1 MIELCKKTVIHV
13 LVLALVSAGSPIVTQ
28 AEIIGTLA
36 GLESSLESSA
46 RAADLAKLN
55 AVLARDEARVRM
67 RALGV
72 DESQVEMRLARLT
85 DAELNALA
93 KRVDEMPAGAGIL
106 EVVGI
111 VFVVLLI
118 LEAVGVI
125 DVFKKFP

>member
-1 MIELCKKTVIHV
+1 MIQLWQKTVVHV
-13 LVLALVSAGSPIVTQ
+13 LVLALLSAGSPIVAQ
-28 AEIIGTLA
+28 AEIMGTLA
-36 GLESSLESSA
+36 GIESSQ
-46 RAADLAKLN
+46 RAADLAKLGD
-55 AVLARDEARVRM
+55 VLARDEARARM

-72 DESQVEMRLARLT
+72 DEGQVEMRLARLT

-93 KRVDEMPAGAGIL
+93 QRVDEMPAGAGIL

-125 DVFKKFP
+125 DIFKKFP

>member
-1 MIELCKKTVIHV
+1 MIQLWQKTVVHV
-13 LVLALVSAGSPIVTQ
+13 LVLTLLSAGSPIVAQ

-36 GLESSLESSA
+36 GIESSQ

-55 AVLARDEARVRM
+55 DVLARDEARARM

-72 DESQVEMRLARLT
+72 DEGQVEMRLARLT

-93 KRVDEMPAGAGIL
+93 QRVDEMPAGAGIL

-125 DVFKKFP
+125 DIFKKFP

>member
-1 MIELCKKTVIHV
+1 MIQLWQKTVVHV
-13 LVLALVSAGSPIVTQ
+13 LVLALLSAGSPIVAQ

-36 GLESSLESSA
+36 GIESSQ
-46 RAADLAKLN
+46 RTADLAKLSE
-55 AVLARDEARVRM
+55 VLARDEARARM

-72 DESQVEMRLARLT
+72 DEGQVEMRLARLT

-125 DVFKKFP
+125 DIFKKFP

>member
-1 MIELCKKTVIHV
+1 MIQLWRKTVVHV
-13 LVLALVSAGSPIVTQ
+13 LVLALLGAGSPIVAQ

-36 GLESSLESSA
+36 GIESSQ
-46 RAADLAKLN
+46 RAADLAKLGD
-55 AVLARDEARVRM
+55 VLARDEARARM

-72 DESQVEMRLARLT
+72 DEGQVEMRLARLT

-93 KRVDEMPAGAGIL
+93 RRVDEMPAGAGIL

-125 DVFKKFP
+125 DIFKKFP

>member
-1 MIELCKKTVIHV
+1 MIQLWQKTVVHV
-13 LVLALVSAGSPIVTQ
+13 LVLALLSAGSPIVAQ

-36 GLESSLESSA
+36 GIESSQ
-46 RAADLAKLN
+46 RAADLAKLSD
-55 AVLARDEARVRM
+55 VLARDEARARM

-72 DESQVEMRLARLT
+72 DEGQVEMRLARLT

-93 KRVDEMPAGAGIL
+93 QRVDGMPAGAGVL

-125 DVFKKFP
+125 DIFKKFP

>member
-1 MIELCKKTVIHV
+1 MADLLRKTVVYV
-13 LVLALVSAGSPIVTQ
+13 LIVSLLSMGSPMVVQ

-36 GLESSLESSA
+36 GLESSQRDA
-46 RAADLAKLN
+46 NLAKVSG
-55 AVLARDEARVRM
+55 ALAREQVREQM

-72 DESQVEMRLARLT
+72 DEAHVEARLAGLT
-85 DAELNALA
+85 DAELNTLA
-93 KRVDEMPAGAGIL
+93 ERIDNMPAGAGIL

-125 DVFKKFP
+125 DIFKKFPG

>member
-1 MIELCKKTVIHV
+1 MIQLWQKTVVHV
-13 LVLALVSAGSPIVTQ
+13 LVLALLSAGSPIVAQ

-36 GLESSLESSA
+36 GIESSQ
-46 RAADLAKLN
+46 RAADLAKLSD
-55 AVLARDEARVRM
+55 VLARDEARARM

-72 DESQVEMRLARLT
+72 DEGQVEMRLARRT

-93 KRVDEMPAGAGIL
+93 QRVDGMPAGAGVL

-125 DVFKKFP
+125 DIFKKFP

>member
-1 MIELCKKTVIHV
+1 MIELWKKTVVHV
-13 LVLALVSAGSPIVTQ
+13 LVLALVSAGLPIVAQ

-36 GLESSLESSA
+36 GIESSLESGG
-46 RAADLAKLN
+46 RAADLAKIGDL
-55 AVLARDEARVRM
+55 LARDEARARM

-72 DESQVEMRLARLT
+72 DEDQVEMRLARLT

-93 KRVDEMPAGAGIL
+93 KRVDEMPAGAGVL

-125 DVFKKFP
+125 DIFKKFP

>member
-1 MIELCKKTVIHV
+1 MIELWKKTIVHV
-13 LVLALVSAGSPIVTQ
+13 LVLAILSAGSPIVAR

-36 GLESSLESSA
+36 GLESSPGSSG
-46 RAADLAKLN
+46 RAADLAKIGD
-55 AVLARDEARVRM
+55 VLARDEARARM

-72 DESQVEMRLARLT
+72 DEGQVEMRLARLT

-125 DVFKKFP
+125 DIFKKFP

>member
-1 MIELCKKTVIHV
+1 MIELCKKTLVHV
-13 LVLALVSAGSPIVTQ
+13 LVLALLSAGSPIVAQ

-36 GLESSLESSA
+36 GLDSSQ
-46 RAADLAKLN
+46 RAADLAKLGD
-55 AVLARDEARVRM
+55 VLAREQVRERM

-72 DESQVEMRLARLT
+72 DEGQVEMRLARLT
-85 DAELNALA
+85 DAELSALA
-93 KRVDEMPAGAGIL
+93 KRVDEAPAGAGIL